1 MLGSVLIILCYKV
14 PSLQPLEFLFN
25 LIVKIHLFN
34 GLYLYTFRGYAIDY
48 KGELNYGFITVDFN
62 SWYYLRG

>member
-48 KGELNYGFITVDFN
+48 KGEI
-62 SWYYLRG
+62 